1 MSVFYDFDEVDVF
14 TVGALGVPGQRTF
27 VLQVRRGKE
36 RVTVKCEKQQAAAIA
51 EHLRRILHDLPPP
64 SETPVPGSL
73 EIAEPVEAAFVLGP
87 VGLGYDRAA
96 DRVLIQL
103 DEFVPID
110 DDDDDEADDESL
122 LDDDDRSRVRV
133 YLTPGQAQAFVEQ
146 AETLVAAGRPT
157 CRWCGFPIDPD
168 GHPCPRMN

>member
-1 MSVFYDFDEVDVF
+1 MTVYHDFDEVDVF
-14 TVGALGVPGQRTF
+14 TVGAIGVPGQRTF
-27 VLQVRRGKE
+27 VLQVRRGRE

-51 EHLRRILHDLPPP
+51 EHLRRILNDLPPP
-64 SETPVPGSL
+64 ADTPVPGTL
-73 EIAEPVEAAFVLGP
+73 EVAEPVEPAFVLGP

-103 DEFVPID
+103 DEFVPVD
-110 DDDDDEADDESL
+110 EDEDEDEAIDLEAEE
-122 LDDDDRSRVRV
+122 DRSRVRV
-133 YLTPGQAQAFVEQ
+133 FLTPGQAKAFIDQ

-168 GHPCPRMN
+168 GHACPRMN